1 MGQMAGVYGT
11 VLLLAAASGMPQPQR
26 APEPGPVIRSTTR
39 LVEVEVLVSDK
50 HGPVRGLTQD
60 DFVVTDRGERQ
71 AAKLLSADSSAPPA
85 SRGANLPRNTFSNQQ
100 TAAEGTPPTVTI
112 LLLDGLNTRFEDQ
125 NRARQQFVRALGQIE
140 LGEKDRI
147 AIYVLGKSLR
157 ILADFTD
164 PAQTR
169 KVLARYN
176 GRLNTEMDTSEPLA
190 WAVGDPLIDEFIDF
204 TNEVNAQAENLDR
217 ARITLSALAAIASHA
232 ASIPGRKNLV
242 WVTGGLPVSAESV
255 ASFLNSADLS
265 VYPIDARGL
274 IGLPPQWTAASP
286 AIQRNP
292 ARGQPMSLSPGG
304 LGNFDDLANATG
316 GRAWINGN
324 DLGQA
329 LRNALQDSAAAYTLG
344 FQPNAAGLDGTYHQ
358 LRVEL
363 RVKRPDLELRY
374 RRGYLAARDS
384 GASDAETAQRMQNA
398 VWSPLEAS
406 GLALSAKVV
415 KPDPLHGDILK
426 ISCTVDAH
434 QVTLDARNGN
444 RVGALDMLI
453 VQEDGASKVL
463 DSVTGSVDLRFG
475 PAEYDARLK
484 TGVAFY
490 KVIQT
495 KPGLVTLR
503 ILVQDHGSGLLG
515 SLIIPASRIAESAE
529 R

>member
-1 MGQMAGVYGT
+1 MGQMVGVYGA
-11 VLLLAAASGMPQPQR
+11 VLLLVTTAYMPQIQR
-26 APEPGPVIRSTTR
+26 PPELGPVIRSTTR
-39 LVEVEVLVSDK
+39 LVEVGVLVSDK
-50 HGPVRGLTQD
+50 HGPVRDLTQD
-60 DFVVTDRGERQ
+60 DFLVTDRGERQ
-71 AAKLLSADSSAPPA
+71 TAKLLSAHSVARPA
-85 SRGANLPRNTFSNQQ
+85 SPSANLSRNTFSNQQ
-100 TAAEGTPPTVTI
+100 SAAEGTPPTVTI

-169 KVLARYN
+169 KALARYN
-176 GRLNTEMDTSEPLA
+176 GRLNTEMDASQPLA
-190 WAVGDPLIDEFIDF
+190 WAVGDPLIDSFIDF
-204 TNEVNAQAENLDR
+204 TNEVSAQAENLDR
-217 ARITLSALAAIASHA
+217 ARLTLSALAAIASHA

-274 IGLPPQWTAASP
+274 IGLPPQWTASSP
-286 AIQRNP
+286 AILRN
-292 ARGQPMSLSPGG
+292 AKRGQPMSLSPSG

-344 FQPNAAGLDGTYHQ
+344 FQPNTASLDGKFHE
-358 LRVEL
+358 LRVKL
-363 RVKRPDLELRY
+363 RVKRPGLELRY
-374 RRGYLAARDS
+374 RRGYLATRDS

-406 GLALSAKVV
+406 GLALSAKIA

-426 ISCTVDAH
+426 LSCTVDAH

-444 RVGALDMLI
+444 WLGALDMLI

-463 DSVTGSVDLRFG
+463 DSVTGGVDVRFSQ
-475 PAEYDARLK
+475 AEYDERLK
-484 TGVAFY
+484 TGVTFY

-495 KPGLVTLR
+495 NPGLVTLR
-503 ILVQDHGSGLLG
+503 IVVQDHGSGLLG
-515 SLIIPASRIAESAE
+515 SLIIPASRIAELDE

>member
-1 MGQMAGVYGT
+1 MGQTMGVFGAT
-11 VLLLAAASGMPQPQR
+11 LLLVTTAHMPQIQR
-26 APEPGPVIRSTTR
+26 APELGPVIRSTTR

-50 HGPVRGLTQD
+50 HGPVRDLTQD
-60 DFVVTDRGERQ
+60 DFLVTDRGKRQ
-71 AAKLLSADSSAPPA
+71 VARLLSAGSVARPA
-85 SRGANLPRNTFSNQQ
+85 SHSANLPSNTFSNRQSDGE
-100 TAAEGTPPTVTI
+100 AARPTVTI

-125 NRARQQFVRALGQIE
+125 DRARQQFLRALGQIE

-176 GRLNTEMDTSEPLA
+176 GRLNTEMDASHPLA
-190 WAVGDPLIDEFIDF
+190 WYVGDPLIDGFIDF
-204 TNEVNAQAENLDR
+204 TNEVSARAESLDR
-217 ARITLSALAAIASHA
+217 ARITLAALAAIASHA

-242 WVTGGLPVSAESV
+242 WVTGGLPVPAESV
-255 ASFLNSADLS
+255 ASFLNSVDLS

-274 IGLPPQWTAASP
+274 IGLPPQWAAPSP
-286 AIQRNP
+286 AILRN
-292 ARGQPMSLSPGG
+292 ATRGQPTSLSPSG
-304 LGNFDDLANATG
+304 LGSFDDLANATG
-316 GRAWINGN
+316 GRATINDN

-329 LRNALQDSAAAYTLG
+329 VRSALEDSAAAYTLG
-344 FQPNAAGLDGTYHQ
+344 FQPNAASLDGKYHE

-363 RVKRPDLELRY
+363 RVKRPGLELRY
-374 RRGYLAARDS
+374 RRGYLATRDS

-415 KPDPLHGDILK
+415 KPDPSYGDILK

-434 QVTLDARNGN
+434 QVTLDTRNGN
-444 RVGALDMLI
+444 WLGALDILI
-453 VQEDGASKVL
+453 VQEDGSSRVL
-463 DSVTGSVDLRFG
+463 DSVTGGVDLRFSQ
-475 PAEYDARLK
+475 AEYDERLK

-490 KVIQT
+490 KVIQA

-515 SLIIPASRIAESAE
+515 SLIIPASRIAELNE

>member
-1 MGQMAGVYGT
+1 M
-11 VLLLAAASGMPQPQR
+11 
-26 APEPGPVIRSTTR
+26 
-39 LVEVEVLVSDK
+39 EVLVSDK
-50 HGPVRGLTQD
+50 HGPVRDLTQD
-60 DFVVTDRGERQ
+60 DFLVTDRGKRQ
-71 AAKLLSADSSAPPA
+71 VAKLLSAGSVARPA
-85 SRGANLPRNTFSNQQ
+85 SHGANLPRNTFSNRLSG
-100 TAAEGTPPTVTI
+100 AEATPPTVTI

-147 AIYVLGKSLR
+147 AIYALGKSLR

-176 GRLNTEMDTSEPLA
+176 GRLNTEMDASQPLA
-190 WAVGDPLIDEFIDF
+190 WAVGDPLIDGFIDF
-204 TNEVNAQAENLDR
+204 TNEVSAQAENLDR

-274 IGLPPQWTAASP
+274 IGLPPQWTASSP
-286 AIQRNP
+286 AILRN
-292 ARGQPMSLSPGG
+292 AGRGQPMSPGG
-304 LGNFDDLANATG
+304 LGSFDDLANATG

-344 FQPNAAGLDGTYHQ
+344 FQPNAAGLDGKYHE

-363 RVKRPDLELRY
+363 RVKRPGLELRY
-374 RRGYLAARDS
+374 RRGYLATRDS
-384 GASDAETAQRMQNA
+384 GASDAETAQRMQSA

-415 KPDPLHGDILK
+415 KSDPLRGDILK

-434 QVTLDARNGN
+434 QVTIDARSGN
-444 RVGALDMLI
+444 WLGALDMLI
-453 VQEDGASKVL
+453 VQEDGSSKVL
-463 DSVTGSVDLRFG
+463 DSVTGGVDLRFSQ
-475 PAEYDARLK
+475 AEYDERLK

-490 KVIQT
+490 KVIQA

-515 SLIIPASRIAESAE
+515 SLIIPASRIAELNE